1 MFSYKNYEICKNTYL
16 EEHLRTTASGRIS
29 QHFHYYVSP
38 QKIFRSM
45 LSKHAKWYLI
55 AAKLPVAALEY
66 LKQKLSSYC
75 FQGIF

>member
-1 MFSYKNYEICKNTYL
+1 
-16 EEHLRTTASGRIS
+16 
-29 QHFHYYVSP
+29 
-38 QKIFRSM
+38 M